1 MVVWMVALGCSR
13 EVGIGQLGQ
22 PEPREHTDR
31 YVQESASR
39 SDVLFVVDNSES
51 MQDEQEALATNF
63 PAFLDWFEASEVD
76 YHIGVISTDMDDP
89 QQSGLLRESRGA
101 RWIEPTTPDAA
112 DILAE
117 MTRLGITGSSDE
129 RGREAAYT
137 ALELRGAANEGFRRD
152 DAFLNIIVVSDE
164 DDQSGDDRISLPAF
178 TDYLQDLQT
187 ETRRTTF
194 SAVVGPSSRAE
205 AQACEVTPGFEYL
218 AVTTT
223 VGGVAWSICE
233 ADWLPLIN
241 DLGFVTI
248 GLRRAFRLTYTPD
261 PVTIEVSVDGGS
273 VPEDG
278 WTHDAEV
285 NAVTFLGD
293 PPPAGNEII
302 VRYITTD
309 EP

>member
-1 MVVWMVALGCSR
+1 MIVWMVALGCSR
-13 EVGIGQLGQ
+13 EVGIGQFSQ
-22 PEPREHTDR
+22 PEPREHADR
-31 YVQESASR
+31 YVQESAPR

-51 MQDEQEALATNF
+51 MEDEQEALATNF

-89 QQSGLLRESRGA
+89 QQSGLLRESGGV

-112 DILAE
+112 TILAE
-117 MTRLGITGSSDE
+117 MTRLGIAGSSDE

-137 ALELRGAANEGFRRD
+137 ALELRGAANDGFRRD

-164 DDQSGDDRISLPAF
+164 DDQSGDDRISLPEF

-187 ETRRTTF
+187 ETLRTTF
-194 SAVVGPSSRAE
+194 SAVVGPFSRAE

-218 AVTTT
+218 EVTTA

-248 GLRRAFRLTYTPD
+248 GLRRTFRLTYTPD
-261 PVTIEVSVDGGS
+261 PTTIEVAVDAEPVS
-273 VPEDG
+273 EDA
-278 WTHDAEV
+278 WTHEPDANV
-285 NAVTFLGD
+285 VTFLGD
-293 PPPAGNEII
+293 PPPTGSEVVI
-302 VRYITTD
+302 RYITTD